1 MKLSRRD
8 QSLLALMVII
18 LIGFGFY
25 WFVYLPMN
33 KDIKT
38 FSSSNQE
45 LQTQIKDLQTQ
56 VKKAPTSTGS
66 TEDRFA
72 HLDKRLPTG
81 DEMIPLLTMLDE
93 TAGKHKLPFASMDY
107 RGAEQ
112 PDATGA
118 QTLVFSMS
126 TKGKITQ
133 LLEFLDDLEKAERLI
148 SVEDVSFDALKIETQ
163 QTAAV
168 EVEKGPPTYYIAP
181 PGIPEAKLQ
190 RIKFE
195 VVEEK
200 ETPVVDSEKPVA
212 SSFDP
217 GKFEMKLT
225 INAYYAGPDKANK
238 SKTTDDSDNKPADG
252 AKKTKGE
259 V

>member
-1 MKLSRRD
+1 MKLSQRD
-8 QSLLALMVII
+8 QALVALLVII

-38 FSSSNQE
+38 FSGSNQE
-45 LQTQIKDLQTQ
+45 LQTQIEDLQTQ
-56 VKKAPTSTGS
+56 VKKAPISTGPN
-66 TEDRFA
+66 EDRFA
-72 HLDKRLPTG
+72 HLDKRLPSG

-93 TAGKHKLPFASMDY
+93 TTGKHKLPFASLDY

-112 PDATGA
+112 PGKTGA
-118 QTLVFSMS
+118 QTLVFNIG

-133 LLEFLDDLEKAERLI
+133 LLEFLDELEKAERLI
-148 SVEDVSFDALKIETQ
+148 SVEDVSFDALKIEAQ
-163 QTAAV
+163 QTAVA

-212 SSFDP
+212 GSFDP

-225 INAYYAGPDKANK
+225 INAYYAAPDKAAK
-238 SKTTDDSDNKPADG
+238 SKTTDDSGNKPADG
-252 AKKTKGE
+252 TQKTKGE